1 MGTALETIGH
11 SGLDVIETST
21 FGGMDTLAKRFAAS
35 DLVPSHLKDKEQNC
49 FLFLMAANELD
60 LGYITALANLYIID
74 TQNGPQI
81 TASADYMIMRARM
94 FGHTVRHVEEGVPG
108 KDDHRFTTII
118 IRKDDPGFEHKYTYS
133 LGEAK
138 QAGLYDVG
146 KKTSAWY
153 KFTRAMLRHRAD
165 SMCVRMA
172 CGEVL
177 GVAKYTPEELGADV
191 AEDGTPI
198 ITSAKHSRAIPTPAQ
213 SLTVSQQEAAK
224 VAALSVPPATTTVTQ
239 VKKAPAPAAS
249 PAAAKAPL
257 SVKAAVTTPAP
268 VKSATPVAKKATP
281 AAVKTTA
288 AAPASTKRDA
298 QEIFASALKLVSD
311 ATRSGTASSPEVKTA
326 FKKLEVEMAR
336 SGNEMV
342 SVSGPMGPEGKEAS
356 RPLRGALAILEKN
369 LA

>member
-1 MGTALETIGH
+1 VSTALETIGH

-21 FGGMDTLAKRFAAS
+21 FGGMDTLAKRMS
-35 DLVPSHLKDKEQNC
+35 ESELVPLYLRGKTQNC
-49 FLFLMAANELD
+49 FLFIMACNELD
-60 LGYITALANLYIID
+60 LGYVTGLTNLYIVD

-94 FGHTVRHVEEGVPG
+94 FGHIVRHKEEGTPG

-118 IRKDDPGFEHKYTYS
+118 IRKDDPGYEHKYTYS

-177 GVAKYTPEELGADV
+177 GVAKYTPEELGKEV

-198 ITSAKHSRAIPTPAQ
+198 ITDARPSRAIPTPAQ
-213 SLTVSQQEAAK
+213 SLTVSSAEAAK
-224 VAALSVPPATTTVTQ
+224 IVTAAPVPPRTTP
-239 VKKAPAPAAS
+239 VKKTAAPATAPAAV
-249 PAAAKAPL
+249 KAPL

-268 VKSATPVAKKATP
+268 RTAAPAVKSAAATASP
-281 AAVKTTA
+281 TA
-288 AAPASTKRDA
+288 GSPKRAA
-298 QEIFASALKLVSD
+298 QEIFASALKLVKD
-311 ATRSGTASSPEVKTA
+311 ASREGKSGPEIKTELN
-326 FKKLEVEMAR
+326 KIKSEMAR
-336 SGNEMV
+336 CGNEGETV
-342 SVSGPMGPEGKEAS
+342 TVPAFEPGGKEQK
-356 RPLRGALAILEKN
+356 RPLRGALAILEKT

>member
-1 MGTALETIGH
+1 MSTALDTIGH

-35 DLVPSHLKDKEQNC
+35 DLVPGHLKGKEQNC
-49 FLFLMAANELD
+49 FLFLMAANELN

-94 FGHTVRHVEEGVPG
+94 FGHTVRHKEEGKPG
-108 KDDHRFTTII
+108 TDDHRFTTII
-118 IRKDDPGFEHKYTYS
+118 IRKDDPGFEHSYTYS

-146 KKTSAWY
+146 KKTAAWY

-198 ITSAKHSRAIPTPAQ
+198 ITSAKPSRAIPTPAQ

-224 VAALSVPPATTTVTQ
+224 VAAVTVSATTTVTQ
-239 VKKAPAPAAS
+239 VKKPAAA
-249 PAAAKAPL
+249 PAAAKAPM

-268 VKSATPVAKKATP
+268 KT
-281 AAVKTTA
+281 AAPSVKTVSA
-288 AAPASTKRDA
+288 SQPASSTAKRTA
-298 QEIFASALKLVSD
+298 QDIFGSALKLVKD
-311 ATRSGTASSPEVKTA
+311 ASREGKSSAEVRTELNKIKA
-326 FKKLEVEMAR
+326 EMAR
-336 SGNEMV
+336 CGNEGEAV
-342 SVSGPMGPEGKEAS
+342 TVPAFESGGKDQR
-356 RPLRGALAILEKN
+356 RPLRGALAILEKT

>member
-1 MGTALETIGH
+1 VSTALETIGH

-21 FGGMDTLAKRFAAS
+21 FGGMDTLAKRFAQS
-35 DLVPSHLKDKEQNC
+35 DLVPGHLKGKEQNC

-60 LGYITALANLYIID
+60 LGYITALANLYIVD

-94 FGHTVRHVEEGVPG
+94 FGHIVRHKEEGRPRT
-108 KDDHRFTTII
+108 DDHRFTTTI
-118 IRKDDPGFEHKYTYS
+118 IRKDDPGYEHSYSYS

-138 QAGLYDVG
+138 EAGLYDVG

-198 ITSAKHSRAIPTPAQ
+198 ITSAKASRALPTPAQ
-213 SLTVSQQEAAK
+213 SLTVSPAEAAK
-224 VAALSVPPATTTVTQ
+224 VTSTTTTVTQ
-239 VKKAPAPAAS
+239 VKKTTAPATAPAAV
-249 PAAAKAPL
+249 KAPL
-257 SVKAAVTTPAP
+257 SVKAAVSTPAP
-268 VKSATPVAKKATP
+268 KTPAPAVKSTAATASP
-281 AAVKTTA
+281 AASS
-288 AAPASTKRDA
+288 PKRAA
-298 QEIFASALKLVSD
+298 QEIFASALKLVKD
-311 ATRSGTASSPEVKTA
+311 ASREGKSGPEIKTELN
-326 FKKLEVEMAR
+326 KIKSEMAR
-336 SGNEMV
+336 CGNEGETV
-342 SVSGPMGPEGKEAS
+342 TVPAFEPGGKEQK
-356 RPLRGALAILEKN
+356 RPLRGALAILEKT